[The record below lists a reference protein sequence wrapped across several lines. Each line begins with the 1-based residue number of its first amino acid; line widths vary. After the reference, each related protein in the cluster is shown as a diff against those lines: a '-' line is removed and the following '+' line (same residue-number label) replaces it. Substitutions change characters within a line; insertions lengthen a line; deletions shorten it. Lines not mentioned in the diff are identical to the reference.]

1 MWYRDTVDFFKNIL
15 NFSKM
20 KMQYLRKT
28 KLDLISRRL
37 EISEEKMREFED
49 IAIKTTQNVV
59 NKMTWQKRRLLPR
72 LTI

>member
-1 MWYRDTVDFFKNIL
+1 
-15 NFSKM
+15 M